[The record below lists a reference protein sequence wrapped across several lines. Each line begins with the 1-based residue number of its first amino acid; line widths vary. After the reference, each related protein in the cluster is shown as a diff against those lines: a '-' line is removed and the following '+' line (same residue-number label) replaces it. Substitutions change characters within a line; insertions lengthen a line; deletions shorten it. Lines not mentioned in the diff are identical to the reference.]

1 MSLPPVTY
9 RMIKQCMENF
19 QPKDEYSTF
28 LPQVCILEL
37 ASEKSV
43 ASTLSSSK
51 LFQNDDFDEVIDYV
65 AKKTPRLFLSLI
77 FAGCLPLL
85 EVLVKNNFTDDDLP
99 IAYEGSQDSA
109 SEIQKLCETDRLEI
123 QFNSARPSKYF
134 SQLDEKPLDDFIKDQ
149 WAFLAHV
156 FPDREFSTYVFHP
169 SRRFPYSP
177 PANQVRHAGSF
188 FSVVW
193 NVILHDYDSN
203 CVSLF
208 VFLPFIMNKFSDMG
222 IL

>member
-1 MSLPPVTY
+1 MDDTTSLPPVTY
-9 RMIKQCMENF
+9 RVVKEYMENF
-19 QPKDEYSTF
+19 QPKDEFSTF
-28 LPQVCILEL
+28 LPLVCILEL

-51 LFQNDDFDEVIDYV
+51 LFQNEDVDEVAGHI
-65 AKKTPRLFLSLI
+65 AEKAPRLFLSLI

-85 EVLVKNNFTDDDLP
+85 EVLVKNNFTDDNLP

-109 SEIQKLCETDRLEI
+109 GDIQRLCETDQLDI

-134 SQLDEKPLDDFIKDQ
+134 GQLDEKPLDDFIKDQ
-149 WAFLAHV
+149 WAFLAPA
-156 FPDREFSTYVFHP
+156 FPSGGFTTYVFHP

-193 NVILHDYDSN
+193 NVILHDYESD
-203 CVSLF
+203 CVCLF
-208 VFLPFIMNKFSDMG
+208 VFLPLS
-222 IL
+222 